1 MELTERTQRR
11 TLPDVADELI
21 ACIKK
26 NWPSGDEYND
36 FTDELVTLRQLA
48 DFIQHIMDSAKNDT
62 EAVWELAKMLSKS
75 SLFREPKEFRCYEAF
90 EILQRLPQEMAAVI
104 IGKIPNISEVQV
116 AEMHNMLEAGDSDG
130 FIQKMRTLPK
140 YQSIFG
146 VCSVIYRGQ
155 SLWEYAFD
163 NGRKLNEEVCSQHWL
178 RGVLERANRFYTS
191 DYYRYKHQYD
201 GMMHNILLMLKY
213 TLFEDFRDGFCA
225 AVSKI
230 GALINQHLASLSI
243 RHDKGT
249 PAVLRD
255 AIEKYINCRDT
266 VYAGAYEHLTEE
278 YSRCDTVKQRKS
290 FVDSLRISID
300 DFGFVMKYLS
310 DYKPKP
316 IVKPN
321 LKEHY
326 VIVEKID
333 IEPRPEPRPRRGQ
346 PLPAITSAPLC
357 GDRSPKH
364 TDEMIPVSTLK
375 EADVHVPVLAADDAL
390 SSSSNEG
397 LDISGDNTKNKGG
410 RPLGEWIEEKYINSK
425 DYVINTIK
433 KKIWPEIKSAA
444 EEIKIPPKIKGKNAS
459 TLLAVAM
466 LYNVLRR
473 SGIAKNYD
481 ENGVKAS
488 FHKTM
493 DDMDIKYRRTSLP
506 EYMAIVNVFDTFRQ
520 ELRVGKNRANS
531 LLSYDADGKFTGF
544 NYEKFDEE
552 NWNKQLKPYTQVD
565 KPLLTLI
572 TMKNVGI
579 VASITEKSIEILK
592 ICK

>member
-36 FTDELVTLRQLA
+36 FTNELVTLRQLA

-75 SLFREPKEFRCYEAF
+75 TLFREPKEFRCYEAF

-104 IGKIPNISEVQV
+104 ICKIPNISEVQV
-116 AEMHNMLEAGDSDG
+116 AEMQNLLEAGDSHG

-146 VCSVIYRGQ
+146 VCSVMYRGQ
-155 SLWEYAFD
+155 SLWEYVFD
-163 NGRKLNEEVCSQHWL
+163 NGGELNEEVCSQHWL
-178 RGVLERANRFYTS
+178 RGFLERANRFYTS

-201 GMMHNILLMLKY
+201 GMMHNILLMLRY
-213 TLFEDFRDGFCA
+213 TLFEDFRDDFCA
-225 AVSKI
+225 AVSEI
-230 GALINQHLASLSI
+230 GALINLHLASLYI
-243 RHDKGT
+243 RRDKGT
-249 PAVLRD
+249 PAVLCD

-266 VYAGAYEHLTEE
+266 VYAGVYEHLTEE

-300 DFGFVMKYLS
+300 DFGFVMKYLG
-310 DYKPKP
+310 DYKPRP

-321 LKEHY
+321 LKDF
-326 VIVEKID
+326 VVVEKIA

-346 PLPAITSAPLC
+346 PLPAITPAPLC
-357 GDRSPKH
+357 GGRSSKH
-364 TDEMIPVSTLK
+364 IFEMIPVSTLK
-375 EADVHVPVLAADDAL
+375 EADVHVPVLATDDAL

-410 RPLGEWIEEKYINSK
+410 RPLGEWIEEEYINSK

-444 EEIKIPPKIKGKNAS
+444 EEIKIPPKIKGRNAT

-466 LYNVLRR
+466 LYNVLRS

-481 ENGVKAS
+481 ENGVKSS

-493 DDMDIKYRRTSLP
+493 YDMDIKYRLASLP
-506 EYMAIVNVFDTFRQ
+506 EYMAIVNVLDSYRQ

-531 LLSYDADGKFTGF
+531 LLSYDADGKFTGS

-552 NWNKQLKPYTQVD
+552 NWNKQLKPYTQFD
-565 KPLLTLI
+565 KTLLALI
-572 TMKNVGI
+572 SNENIVI
-579 VASITEKSIEILK
+579 VASITEKSIENLK